1 RELGERLAHVRRPE
15 RRLRLDRRQRRHD
28 TDPGG
33 PSRRYRGNRAGQCH
47 HVQPPGDD
55 RHRPGHRQL
64 PALQHAARQVAHRQP
79 RRDRAHHAFGGRAML
94 NRHPRSRAGVAGFT
108 LIEVLVALIVLSI
121 GLLGLAALQIQSIK
135 HNTDAYF
142 RTQATLLAYDIIDR
156 MRANSAA
163 VSAGIYEVSA
173 PPATEVTCGEDAAG
187 CGSAAELA
195 AYDLT

>member
-1 RELGERLAHVRRPE
+1 
-15 RRLRLDRRQRRHD
+15 
-28 TDPGG
+28 
-33 PSRRYRGNRAGQCH
+33 
-47 HVQPPGDD
+47 
-55 RHRPGHRQL
+55 
-64 PALQHAARQVAHRQP
+64 
-79 RRDRAHHAFGGRAML
+79 ML

-195 AYDLT
+195 AYDLTRWYQALDAALPPVPGSPSSIDINGHQVTVTIRWSERGVAKSRQWIVQL